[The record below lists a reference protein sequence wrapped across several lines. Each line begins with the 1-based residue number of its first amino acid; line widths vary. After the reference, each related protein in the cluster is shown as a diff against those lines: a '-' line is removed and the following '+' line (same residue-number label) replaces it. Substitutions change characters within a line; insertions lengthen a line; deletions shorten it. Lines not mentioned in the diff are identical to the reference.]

1 MGSIT
6 NIAGV
11 PSLIVESETDL
22 NNFDLLV
29 DVRGEDE
36 YLGEL
41 GHIHGAKL
49 ITQGEDLDQFL
60 KSENKKRKILF
71 ICRSGARSERATIQA
86 KASGFSNVVNMVG
99 GMLGWNDK
107 KFKTE
112 K

>member
-1 MGSIT
+1 MGSVT

-11 PSLIVESETDL
+11 PSLIVDDEEDL

-29 DVRGEDE
+29 DVRGKDE
-36 YLGEL
+36 YIGEL
-41 GHIHGAKL
+41 GHIHGTKL
-49 ITQGEDLDQFL
+49 ITLGDDLDQFL
-60 KSENKKRKILF
+60 KSENKNRKILF

-86 KASGFSNVVNMVG
+86 QLSGFSNVINMVG

-107 KFKTE
+107 KLKVE